1 MSSLGVSDLMPTDK
15 PRLMVVV
22 DEEMLKKIDDLRFE
36 RRYASRSQLMYKL
49 LKLGIQAMEQQQTR
63 NKKDNHPLSKPT
75 MPSIKE
81 ALPPPFQYSDIQCN
95 SV

>member
-1 MSSLGVSDLMPTDK
+1 MPTDK

-49 LKLGIQAMEQQQTR
+49 LKLGIQTMEQQQTD
-63 NKKDNHPLSKPT
+63 KKQ
-75 MPSIKE
+75 E
-81 ALPPPFQYSDIQCN
+81 R
-95 SV
+95 